1 MTTRYSAGWA
11 RTFMVIANGRLF
23 ASQKLD
29 KVRGAGLPG
38 RRVRAAGRL
47 PGCVG
52 DTMPMGLLAPPRG
65 AVACAVAIGKT
76 RTMTTVPPPTLYHL
90 TCTVHTVPWGR
101 HRHSGPA
108 KQLSSCRLGESCGE
122 IDSVG

>member
-65 AVACAVAIGKT
+65 AVAGAVAIGKT
-76 RTMTTVPPPTLYHL
+76 RTMTTVPPPSLYRL
-90 TCTVHTVPWGR
+90 PCTVNIVPWGGDSN
-101 HRHSGPA
+101 SGAA

-122 IDSVG
+122 IGS